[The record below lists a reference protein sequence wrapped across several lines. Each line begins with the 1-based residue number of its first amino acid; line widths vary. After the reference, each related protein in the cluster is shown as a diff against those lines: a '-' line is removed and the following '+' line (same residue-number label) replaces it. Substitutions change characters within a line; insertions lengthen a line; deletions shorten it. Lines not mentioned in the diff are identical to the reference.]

1 MCIPRTSRSRSR
13 RARSVVSGE
22 RDTALATDGQD
33 SFYIRE
39 RFYGAFRR
47 AITLPAGTGEDQISA
62 EFENGLVELM
72 IEGAAAAAEPTRI
85 ALKAK
90 G

>member
-1 MCIPRTSRSRSR
+1 MHPEDVTITFSQGT
-13 RARSVVSGE
+13 VVASGE

-47 AITLPAGTGEDQISA
+47 AITLPADTRED
-62 EFENGLVELM
+62 
-72 IEGAAAAAEPTRI
+72 
-85 ALKAK
+85 
-90 G
+90 

>member
-1 MCIPRTSRSRSR
+1 MHPEDVAITFSQGTV
-13 RARSVVSGE
+13 VVSGE
-22 RDTALATDGQD
+22 RNTALATDGED

-47 AITLPAGTGEDQISA
+47 AITLPAGTREGEISA
-62 EFENGLVELM
+62 ECENGLVEL
-72 IEGAAAAAEPTRI
+72 IVAGAAAAAEPTRI
-85 ALKAK
+85 ALKTR